1 MNNPLRIE
9 SVSGVEKIAQYI
21 PAVAKLRMEIFR
33 DFPYLYDN
41 TLAYEEKYLS
51 IYTQAQNFLL
61 VLVFDGE
68 EIVGASTG
76 VPLEYVFKTGDTLQ
90 RLQAHQY
97 SPSMLFYLS
106 ESVLKNTYRGRG
118 LGVRFFEEREN
129 YAKSLSQFAYTC
141 FCAVQR
147 PSDHPLRPA
156 DYVPLDS
163 FWHKRGY
170 EKHPELQMTFT
181 WKDVDE
187 AKKSPK
193 MMNFWMKPLGN

>member
-1 MNNPLRIE
+1 MSNPLRIKNVLGTE
-9 SVSGVEKIAQYI
+9 IMQYI
-21 PAVAKLRMEIFR
+21 PIVAKLRMEIFH

-51 IYTQAQNFLL
+51 IYTHAPNFLL

-76 VPLEYVFKTGDTLQ
+76 VPLEHVFKTGDNLQ
-90 RLQAHQY
+90 RLQTYNY
-97 SPSMLFYLS
+97 SPANLFYLS
-106 ESVLKNTYRGRG
+106 ESVLKNTYRGQG
-118 LGVRFFEEREN
+118 IGVRFFEEREN
-129 YAKSLSQFAYTC
+129 YAKSLGQFTYTC

-147 PSDHPLRPA
+147 PIDHPKRPA
-156 DYVPLDS
+156 DYVPLDN

-170 EKHPELQMTFT
+170 IKHPELQMTFA

-187 AKKSPK
+187 EKKSLK
-193 MMNFWMKPLGN
+193 AMNFWMKPLDN